1 MRTNFLVADIR
12 VTRWVVSP
20 VKRINFPVA
29 GVFFSGQKD
38 NFSDCRCLGGRV
50 PEPLR

>member
-1 MRTNFLVADIR
+1 MGGFSGQEDKFSGT
-12 VTRWVVSP
+12 
-20 VKRINFPVA
+20 RINFPVA